1 MDAQTPNTAI
11 KHDDNGEGAPLPSP
25 KRSSYILSLSLP
37 IVSFVALLF
46 GAIWYASESRNEAI
60 RDAQVQ
66 AATYRDAFAAH
77 TNRTFDVTRLV
88 LHQISSELSREA
100 WGTWYMQ
107 VGRDQLT
114 GMMNGQLETLPQ
126 LTALMVVDVQGHLL
140 VCAGPNA
147 DKAQGAMPE
156 MDLLTDAQPKG
167 AALKIGAP
175 VRGHPCLGE
184 DVVVP
189 VYTEYK
195 DVLGQ
200 NVGYIIGAV
209 DPAYFSKFFDALTQG
224 AKSTMGLIHIG
235 GALLAREP
243 FKPQVIGVSAV
254 KSKIYQAYHAGNE
267 IDVKI
272 ATSPVDGTQR
282 IGAFMKLDGIPV
294 LAYVAT
300 AVDDA
305 LIPWRESLKQRVPIA
320 MAVLTLV
327 MVMGGMSLFATVQ
340 RENLAS
346 ALTKRTQALVKA
358 KDAAEQ
364 ADRSK
369 SEFLSIV
376 SHELRTP
383 LTSIKGSLGLLSG
396 HMLKDL
402 PEQPR
407 KMLDM
412 AVENTDRLA
421 LLVDDILDME
431 KLMSGKV
438 DLQLED
444 ISLSAFV
451 AKTIE
456 QNQGYAREYDVEFV
470 FLPPSHDIKVRVDV
484 FKLGQVLTNL
494 LSNAAKFSN
503 TGDKVEITIAE
514 HGGQARVE
522 VQDHGRGIPADFHDR
537 IFEKFAQVETL
548 DHRSTMGT
556 GLGLSISKA
565 IIDYHG
571 GKIGFVSRPGEGAM
585 FYFELERI

>member
-1 MDAQTPNTAI
+1 MDAQTPNTAL
-11 KHDDNGEGAPLPSP
+11 KPDANDDGSPLPSP

-37 IVSFVALLF
+37 IVSFVVLLF

-77 TNRTFDVTRLV
+77 TNRTFDTTRLV

-100 WGTWYMQ
+100 WGTWYMH

-114 GMMNGQLETLPQ
+114 GMMNDQLETLPQ
-126 LTALMVVDVQGHLL
+126 LTALMVVDVQGQLV

-156 MDLLTDAQPKG
+156 MDLLKDAQLKG
-167 AALKIGAP
+167 AGLKIGAP
-175 VRGHPCLGE
+175 VREHPCLGE
-184 DVVVP
+184 EVVVP

-209 DPAYFSKFFDALTQG
+209 DPSYFSKFFDALTQG

-243 FKPQVIGVSAV
+243 FKPQVIGVSAE
-254 KSKIYQAYHAGNE
+254 KSKIYQAYHAGIE

-272 ATSPVDGTQR
+272 AASPVDGTQR

-340 RENLAS
+340 RENLAG
-346 ALTKRTQALVKA
+346 ALTKRTRALAKA

-407 KMLDM
+407 NMLDM

-470 FLPPSHDIKVRVDV
+470 LLPPSHDIKVRGDV

-503 TGDKVEITIAE
+503 TGDKVEIAIAE
-514 HGGQARVE
+514 HGGRARVE